1 MTLAELLVTFSIGIT
16 LLSVSA
22 RSIIHLKEML
32 QRQQALVFLHS
43 EAWQAIHAMEQ
54 AIRSAHNPK
63 KELDLLALK
72 IDHSCQLESGKTG
85 QFALRKGKS
94 SMNGSDC
101 FYTYNDRVPTH
112 KKYQGFFLQA
122 PTSPS
127 SKQGFLHRQSHTR
140 VNKLHNQ
147 ALIGHIQEIQ
157 IKAGIIH
164 RQAHLKWLDPHE
176 LNEQSAKP
184 RSTRHDIAALK
195 IQMWLQKEHHTLFVE
210 KIIARRNRESIK
222 K

>member
-16 LLSVSA
+16 MLSVSA

-43 EAWQAIHAMEQ
+43 EAWQAIHTMEQ
-54 AIRSAHNPK
+54 AIRSAYNPK
-63 KELDLLALK
+63 KELSLSALK

-85 QFALRKGKS
+85 QFTIRKGSS
-94 SMNGSDC
+94 SMNSSDC
-101 FYTYNDRVPTH
+101 FYTYNDRALPH
-112 KKYQGFFLQA
+112 KKYQGFFIQA

-127 SKQGFLHRQSHTR
+127 NRQGSLHRQIHSR
-140 VNKLHNQ
+140 LNKLHNQ
-147 ALIGHIQEIQ
+147 PLIGHIQEIQ
-157 IKAGIIH
+157 IKAGVIH
-164 RQAHLKWLDPHE
+164 RQAHLSWLDPHE

-210 KIIARRNRESIK
+210 KIIARRNREPIK